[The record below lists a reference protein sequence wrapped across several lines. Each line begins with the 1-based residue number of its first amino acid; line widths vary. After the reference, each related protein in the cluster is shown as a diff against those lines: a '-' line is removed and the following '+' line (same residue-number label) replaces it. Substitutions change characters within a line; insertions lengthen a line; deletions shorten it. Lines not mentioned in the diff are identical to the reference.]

1 MEYRIY
7 ERVREYIEEYKMLD
21 GVGTV
26 IAGVSGGGDSMAML
40 DMLDRLSRE
49 KGFALRVV
57 HVNHGIRGDEAERDQ
72 CLTEQECRRRGIPCK
87 VYWYDVPEL
96 SKKWKVGHEEAGRRV
111 RREALERELAL
122 VGTDGSRTDGN
133 RSENAGADRSRTDG
147 NQSENAGSDGS
158 WTDDDQLENA
168 GTERYRTR
176 ESRSENGEAGD
187 NKEDVAEAR
196 SSVRIALAHNQNDL
210 VETMFHHLAR
220 GTGIRGLCSMKPVSG
235 NLIRPLLC
243 LERKKIDDYLKER
256 KIPYVTDSTNLEDE
270 YTRNRIRSRIL
281 PAMEQE
287 INPRAAVHLA
297 ELSALMGEAEEYLD
311 EQGRALADRYRL
323 EAGGW
328 LFTEDFFH
336 QPEILKKYAVMEA
349 VSELLGCRRD
359 LALVHIRAVLE
370 LFGLSVG
377 AEASLPGGVIAVR
390 TYTGV
395 RLEKRN
401 LKGKKRILEDET
413 EMPESARKVSE
424 DKIKMPEG
432 YREISE
438 DEMKIPEVGR
448 TILKDK
454 ARMPECDRKVSKNEK
469 NTWQDREIRTTE
481 PSEPVPTPDFFYPLP
496 PSGTLHTSQGAFE
509 TKIFSYSGQKIC
521 EKKYTKWLD
530 YDKIVSDLS
539 VRTRRSGDYLVIDWE
554 NSRKKLTRCMIDDK
568 VPRELRDQIPVVA
581 SGSEILWIVGGRINE
596 RYKITP
602 ETGRVLEIKYQG
614 GRSHE

>member
-7 ERVREYIEEYKMLD
+7 ERVREYIEEHKMLD

-57 HVNHGIRGDEAERDQ
+57 HVNHGIRGDEAEHDQ
-72 CLTEQECRRRGIPCK
+72 RLTEQECRRRGVPCK
-87 VYWYDVPEL
+87 VYRYDVPEL

-111 RREALERELAL
+111 RREAFDRER
-122 VGTDGSRTDGN
+122 GGI
-133 RSENAGADRSRTDG
+133 
-147 NQSENAGSDGS
+147 
-158 WTDDDQLENA
+158 
-168 GTERYRTR
+168 
-176 ESRSENGEAGD
+176 
-187 NKEDVAEAR
+187 

-210 VETMFHHLAR
+210 AETMLHHLAR

-256 KIPYVTDSTNLEDE
+256 KIPYATDSTNLEDE

-287 INPRAAVHLA
+287 TNPRAAVHLA
-297 ELSALMGEAEEYLD
+297 ELSVLMGEAEKYLD
-311 EQGRALADRYRL
+311 EQGRALADKYRL

-328 LFTEDFFH
+328 FFTEDFLH

-349 VSELLGCRRD
+349 VSELLGHRRD
-359 LALVHIRAVLE
+359 LALVHIRAVLD

-395 RLEKRN
+395 RLEK
-401 LKGKKRILEDET
+401 KRAEAET
-413 EMPESARKVSE
+413 GISECGRKVQE
-424 DKIKMPEG
+424 NKK
-432 YREISE
+432 
-438 DEMKIPEVGR
+438 K
-448 TILKDK
+448 
-454 ARMPECDRKVSKNEK
+454 
-469 NTWQDREIRTTE
+469 TWQDREIQTAE
-481 PSEPVPTPDFFYPLP
+481 HSEPVLTPDFFYPLP
-496 PSGTLHTSQGAFE
+496 PSGTLHTPQGAFE

-521 EKKYTKWLD
+521 EKKYTKWFD